1 MCFFSPPLLCFS
13 GVFLPRQELKS
24 LFFATFV
31 SSTFSPNIFFFFLKQ
46 NPAKQPFAQTLPHT
60 LLPPS
65 PRRQPTPHIE
75 LETAILED
83 NMGKAGSVALPKA
96 TCQAD
101 SHSDIYIVIPLLIA
115 LNIFIEG
122 NWKAGWGEKWRNLWQ
137 PALKINSLFNYRQVH
152 RYCLSSS

>member
-1 MCFFSPPLLCFS
+1 M
-13 GVFLPRQELKS
+13 FLPKS
-24 LFFATFV
+24 IFCAFFVVVVVV
-31 SSTFSPNIFFFFLKQ
+31 SSTFSQTFLKQ
-46 NPAKQPFAQTLPHT
+46 IPAKQPFAQTLPRM

-65 PRRQPTPHIE
+65 PQRQPSPHIE

-115 LNIFIEG
+115 LNKFIEG
-122 NWKAGWGEKWRNLWQ
+122 KRKAG
-137 PALKINSLFNYRQVH
+137 
-152 RYCLSSS
+152 